1 MILGYMLLQR
11 PDVSDI
17 FLILIYTPY
26 RKNLNT
32 LATCMLGV
40 DLHGQL
46 DGVCMD
52 STATCMQGV
61 DSHGQLDGACMHRLR
76 RLLCAAGLAHFVRIH
91 VE

>member
-1 MILGYMLLQR
+1 MTLGYTLLQR
-11 PDVSDI
+11 LDVSDI
-17 FLILIYTPY
+17 FLILIYTLY

-32 LATCMLGV
+32 LAACMFGV

-61 DSHGQLDGACMHRLR
+61 ASHEQLDGVNV
-76 RLLCAAGLAHFVRIH
+76 LAHFVRIH